1 MVEKKSASAPASPP
15 TSRAPTPESVA
26 SETYSPSASDAQANA
41 IRCLNSIIDAC
52 VVTADPKKTYFA
64 QRAAIEA
71 AAALFR
77 IRTPLIK
84 AAANE
89 TKPNEGNK
97 AALELL
103 ASIRGGRYGV

>member
-1 MVEKKSASAPASPP
+1 MVEKKSALAHASPP
-15 TSRAPTPESVA
+15 PSRAPTPESVA
-26 SETYSPSASDAQANA
+26 EATPSASDAQANA
-41 IRCLNSIIDAC
+41 IRCLNAIINSC
-52 VVTADPKKTYFA
+52 VVTSDPKKTYFA

-89 TKPNEGNK
+89 PMALNEGNK
-97 AALELL
+97 AALELM
-103 ASIRGGRYGV
+103 ASIKGGRYGV